1 MASYSNSP
9 NVSGAVANSGTGA
22 LYTCPAGAYALLN
35 AILISHTFTTG
46 PSESQLVVGGQ
57 VAASVTTN
65 GNSGNVPLN
74 SSNGVNVPVSN
85 GGVGLKQGFYI
96 VVGPGQTVQ
105 ANGGTWAISG
115 VQLTNGA

>member
-9 NVSGAVANSGTGA
+9 NVSGAVANSGSGN
-22 LYTCPAGAYALLN
+22 LYTCPAGSYALLN
-35 AILISHTFTTG
+35 AILTAHTFTSG
-46 PSESQLVVGGQ
+46 LSESQLVVGGQ

-65 GNSGNVPLN
+65 GTSGNIPTN
-74 SSNGVNVPVSN
+74 SSNGITVPVSA
-85 GGVGLKQGFYI
+85 GMIPKQGFYI